1 VLDNIITN
9 CIRYT
14 PERGQIVWNT
24 VIHHNEVIFEIHDTG
39 PGFALS
45 NKEQLFKKFYR
56 EDASRASGHGNLG
69 LGLYIAHSII
79 KNHGGSITA
88 DNKDKGGAL
97 IKVVLPMGEE
107 VNS

>member
-24 VIHHNEVIFEIHDTG
+24 GIHHNEVIFEIHDTG

-56 EDASRASGHGNLG
+56 EDASRTSGHGNLG
-69 LGLYIAHSII
+69 LGLYIAHSIV

-88 DNKDKGGAL
+88 DNKETGGAL
-97 IKVVLPMGEE
+97 FKIVLPMGKE
-107 VNS
+107 